1 MSKVENI
8 KEENVIGEFKTS
20 RKYEKFVSSSRTSK
34 VRLFR
39 DFAFLD
45 GGVLSGMLEGVSL
58 KLTVRDDST
67 VDFEEV
73 GDANITDKGMLKR
86 LLDQI
91 DDMGVINYSHK
102 HVVNN
107 LTFKDEDGSICYL
120 GVNHQT
126 PMDKL
131 NSIFEEDDKKIEMS
145 DRSKS
150 ILSSLLESK
159 DFNSETTDGEDSTED
174 LVDDIEED
182 IEQSNETSTYASLI
196 KESFESSKKEK
207 LEELKLRI
215 SESVSDIN
223 RFNSDKKVLD
233 KKIDEITDGL
243 SVLEK
248 RLDSM
253 NIKQEPNGL
262 VFFVSEEKKSDIG
275 LTEANR
281 EIADKIADLINLK
294 KEVLFEQLTEGYF
307 EISIAKSDDISN
319 KEFQLD
325 TESLESINSI
335 DYKGKISVLDKN
347 KIKYQGDLNWHQLV
361 DKMIRTGFVQDEKFD
376 ELSGSNSYN
385 SEK

>member
-1 MSKVENI
+1 
-8 KEENVIGEFKTS
+8 
-20 RKYEKFVSSSRTSK
+20 
-34 VRLFR
+34 
-39 DFAFLD
+39 
-45 GGVLSGMLEGVSL
+45 
-58 KLTVRDDST
+58 
-67 VDFEEV
+67 
-73 GDANITDKGMLKR
+73 
-86 LLDQI
+86 
-91 DDMGVINYSHK
+91 
-102 HVVNN
+102 
-107 LTFKDEDGSICYL
+107 
-120 GVNHQT
+120 
-126 PMDKL
+126 
-131 NSIFEEDDKKIEMS
+131 
-145 DRSKS
+145 
-150 ILSSLLESK
+150 
-159 DFNSETTDGEDSTED
+159 
-174 LVDDIEED
+174 
-182 IEQSNETSTYASLI
+182 
-196 KESFESSKKEK
+196 
-207 LEELKLRI
+207 
-215 SESVSDIN
+215 
-223 RFNSDKKVLD
+223 
-233 KKIDEITDGL
+233 
-243 SVLEK
+243 
-248 RLDSM
+248 M